1 MAFPIIPCNLCGS
14 QENLQRRQVGEML
27 REWEKKHPG
36 RIETHLQ
43 RAWATSSPTHLLDRA
58 LHDFAAVRATGQP
71 DPGGDIAFDDDP
83 CVPSSAQALRI
94 HTL

>member
-14 QENLQRRQVGEML
+14 QENLQRRQVSEML
-27 REWEKKHPG
+27 RDWEKKHPG
-36 RIETHLQ
+36 RIESIFN
-43 RAWATSSPTHLLDRA
+43 AMGNVVPTHLLDRA
-58 LHDFAAVRATGQP
+58 LQDFSAVRASGQTVS
-71 DPGGDIAFDDDP
+71 GGDIAFDDDP